1 MAGCRGSAGE
11 SRLIE
16 STSQDATDLIIVGGG
31 MVGSALGC
39 AAAEAGFSVT
49 LLEQRE
55 PLRVWP
61 PEEVDLR
68 VSALTRASQRVLENL
83 GVWSRMNE
91 MRVSPYTDMEVWDAA
106 GSGRI
111 HFSAAEIG
119 EANLGHIVE
128 NRITQLALWEQLE
141 KLPNVTLRHPAGV
154 KELLLNDGPAVRLAD
169 GDRLQAKLVVAA
181 DGRDSQIRAMAGIGT
196 RGWDYDQHAIVATVT
211 VERHHGHAARQ
222 RFMKTGP
229 LAFLPIDDGRCS
241 IVWSTSPQAA
251 AELMALDDTAFC
263 AALSEASERMLG
275 QVLAV
280 GPRGVFPLRLGH
292 AETYIKPGLA
302 LIGDAAHAIHPLA
315 GQGVNLGFLD
325 AAALAET
332 LIEARKAGRAIGS
345 LATLRRYERARKG
358 GNMAM
363 LAAMDAFKRT
373 FSNEI
378 LPLRL
383 VRNLGLT
390 LADRS
395 GPLKHILVRRA
406 MGLTGELP
414 SLARRRPG
422 MN

>member
-1 MAGCRGSAGE
+1 MS
-11 SRLIE
+11 
-16 STSQDATDLIIVGGG
+16 DLIIVGGG
-31 MVGSALGC
+31 MVGAALGC
-39 AAAEAGFSVT
+39 ALGEAGFSVT
-49 LLEQRE
+49 VLERRE
-55 PLRVWP
+55 PQRVWP
-61 PEEVDLR
+61 DDEVDLR
-68 VSALTRASQRVLENL
+68 VSALTRASQRILENL
-83 GVWSRMNE
+83 GAWERMAE
-91 MRVSPYTDMEVWDAA
+91 LRISPYTDMEVWDAA

-119 EANLGHIVE
+119 EPNLGHIVE
-128 NRITQLALWEQLE
+128 NRVTQLALWERLE
-141 KLPNVTLRHPAGV
+141 KLPNVSLRFPAGV
-154 KELLLNDGPAVRLAD
+154 SQLLLEQGPALRLAD
-169 GDRLQAKLVVAA
+169 GELMRAGLIVAA

-196 RGWDYDQHAIVATVT
+196 KGWDYDQHAIVATVSP
-211 VERHHGHAARQ
+211 ELHHGFTARQ

-241 IVWSTSPQAA
+241 IVWSTSPEQAG
-251 AELMALDDTAFC
+251 ELMALDEEAFC
-263 AALSEASERMLG
+263 AALTQASERMLG
-275 QVLAV
+275 EVTAV

-332 LIEARKAGRAIGS
+332 LIEARKAGREIGS
-345 LATLRRYERARKG
+345 QSTLRRYERARKG

-383 VRNLGLT
+383 ARNLGLS
-390 LADRS
+390 LADNA
-395 GPLKHILVRRA
+395 GPLKGMLVRRA
-406 MGLTGELP
+406 LGLSGELP
-414 SLARRRPG
+414 ALARLRPHA
-422 MN
+422 N

>member
-1 MAGCRGSAGE
+1 MSDNASAQ
-11 SRLIE
+11 
-16 STSQDATDLIIVGGG
+16 TSDLIIVGGG
-31 MVGSALGC
+31 MVGAALGC
-39 AAAEAGFSVT
+39 AAAQAGFSVT
-49 LLEQRE
+49 LLERREPQRE
-55 PLRVWP
+55 WQAD
-61 PEEVDLR
+61 EVDLR
-68 VSALTRASQRVLENL
+68 VSALTRASQRILQNL
-83 GVWSRMNE
+83 GAWERMRE
-91 MRVSPYTDMEVWDAA
+91 LRVSPYTDMEVWDAA

-111 HFSAAEIG
+111 HFSAADIG
-119 EANLGHIVE
+119 EPNLGHIVE

-141 KLPNVTLRHPAGV
+141 GLPNVTLRHPASVSSLQLEG
-154 KELLLNDGPAVRLAD
+154 GPALYLAD
-169 GDRLQAKLVVAA
+169 GEQLKASLVVAA
-181 DGRDSQIRAMAGIGT
+181 DGRDSQIRAMAGIDT
-196 RGWDYDQHAIVATVT
+196 KGWDYDQHAIVATVSPQQ
-211 VERHHGHAARQ
+211 HHGYTARQ

-241 IVWSTSPQAA
+241 IVWSTSPQEAS
-251 AELMALDDTAFC
+251 ELMALDERAFC
-263 AALSEASERMLG
+263 SALTEASERMLG
-275 QVLAV
+275 EVEAV
-280 GPRGVFPLRLGH
+280 GPRGAFPLRLGH

-332 LIEARKAGRAIGS
+332 LIEARSAGRAIGS
-345 LATLRRYERARKG
+345 HSTLRRYERARKG

-383 VRNLGLT
+383 ARNLGLS

-395 GPLKHILVRRA
+395 GPVKHLLVRRA

-414 SLARRRPG
+414 SLARFRAG
-422 MN
+422 Q

>member
-1 MAGCRGSAGE
+1 MAACRGSVGGSLLMDE
-11 SRLIE
+11 NTR
-16 STSQDATDLIIVGGG
+16 DASDLIIVGGG
-31 MVGSALGC
+31 MVGGALGC
-39 AAAEAGFSVT
+39 AVAEAGFTVT

-55 PLRVWP
+55 PQREWP
-61 PEEVDLR
+61 SDEVDLR

-91 MRVSPYTDMEVWDAA
+91 MRVSPYADMEVWDAA

-111 HFSAAEIG
+111 HFGAAEIG

-128 NRITQLALWEQLE
+128 NRITQLALWEKLE
-141 KLPNVTLRHPAGV
+141 RLPNVDLRYPVGV
-154 KELLLNDGPAVRLAD
+154 KALQLDQAPAVMLSD
-169 GDRLQAKLVVAA
+169 GTRLQAKLIVAA
-181 DGRDSQIRAMAGIGT
+181 DGRDSRIRAMAGIGT
-196 RGWDYDQHAIVATVT
+196 RGWDYDQHAIVATIE
-211 VERHHGHAARQ
+211 VERHHAFTARQ

-251 AELMALDDTAFC
+251 AELMALDDAAFC

-275 QVLAV
+275 NVLSV

-302 LIGDAAHAIHPLA
+302 LVGDAAHAIHPLA

-332 LIEARKAGRAIGS
+332 LIDARQSGRTIGS

-395 GPLKHILVRRA
+395 GPFKQLLVRRA
-406 MGLTGELP
+406 MGLSGELP
-414 SLARRRPG
+414 SLARLQLG
-422 MN
+422 VN